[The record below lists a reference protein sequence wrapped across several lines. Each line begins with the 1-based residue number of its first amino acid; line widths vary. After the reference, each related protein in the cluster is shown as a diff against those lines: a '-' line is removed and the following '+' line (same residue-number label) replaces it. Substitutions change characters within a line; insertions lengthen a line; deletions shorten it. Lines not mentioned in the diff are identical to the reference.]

1 MKASS
6 PQLDSPRR
14 ERIEAALDIAL
25 TSLRRIARPKS
36 PEAED
41 PGSAGEGVV
50 RRNGV
55 GPPLLFMMHIDSHDG
70 RHKVGH
76 VLPRVETIRR
86 KREPAVASRNI

>member
-25 TSLRRIARPKS
+25 TALRRIARPKS

-41 PGSAGEGVV
+41 PGSAGEI
-50 RRNGV
+50 V
-55 GPPLLFMMHIDSHDG
+55 GTTLAQIEAI
-70 RHKVGH
+70 
-76 VLPRVETIRR
+76 LPEKAQQR
-86 KREPAVASRNI
+86 